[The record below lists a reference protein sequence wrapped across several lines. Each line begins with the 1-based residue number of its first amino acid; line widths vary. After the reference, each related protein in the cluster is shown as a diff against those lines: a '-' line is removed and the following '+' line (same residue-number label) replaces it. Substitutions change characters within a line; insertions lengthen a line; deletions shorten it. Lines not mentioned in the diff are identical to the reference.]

1 MRERERE
8 KERKREREREKDVIV
23 TSSGFASN
31 LKLKSML
38 VGIRIRFRKTENF
51 FTFQKIRLPP
61 DHGLVL
67 PVVLLTPKPRQNRQV
82 GR

>member
-1 MRERERE
+1 M
-8 KERKREREREKDVIV
+8 

-51 FTFQKIRLPP
+51 FTFQKLRLPP
-61 DHGLVL
+61 DYGLVL
-67 PVVLLTPKPRQNRQV
+67 LVVLLTPKPRQNRQV
-82 GR
+82 DRGISKTSKGESKCLQIQRIKL